1 MGNLA
6 LLDQEGLGRAGAVGF
21 GGEVMEP
28 GHDVG
33 DVVLLHRGALVVQG
47 EAIGP
52 HVVEPDLVRAAVTGL
67 GEDKDRGGHA
77 GIGLE
82 HAGGHGDHG
91 LQPVVFDELLADGHV
106 GLGGAEEDPV
116 RHDAGAAAAGAEHA
130 EKQGQE
136 EELRLLGPADLEQVG
151 GDDVRVQAPLEGG
164 IGQDQGI
171 LVPVRVLVGEAVP
184 ILDKWVVDAVG
195 HHVHGADA
203 EHGPVHVEAMEHV
216 VEEVVLLPPVEEDGL
231 LLILLQILP
240 RRHQEAGGA
249 AGRVA
254 DHLLRAGV
262 HELHH
267 HADDVAGGA
276 ELAVDAGGGDLGED
290 VFVHVALGVGVV
302 HLLHEG
308 VDAVHA
314 VHDLGEHE
322 GRGDLEDGVVHI
334 LGVGAVL
341 VPVEVFD
348 EGEYPLLDHGIHL
361 ARREVVEGAPLELLA
376 GDRALADLHLVGKN
390 ALIAEAQHGRLLG
403 AQVVGVVQVA
413 DEHEVGHLL
422 YHIQRI
428 RDSARPEDVPQG
440 VHFVLQFA
448 GDHTHIPPVYF
459 DNIV

>member
-1 MGNLA
+1 MKA
-6 LLDQEGLGRAGAVGF
+6 
-21 GGEVMEP
+21 

-33 DVVLLHRGALVVQG
+33 DVVLGNGGALVVQG
-47 EAIGP
+47 EAVGL
-52 HVVEPDLVRAAVTGL
+52 HVIEPDLVRAAVAGL
-67 GEDKDRGGHA
+67 GEDEDGGGHA
-77 GIGLE
+77 GVGLE
-82 HAGGHGDHG
+82 HAGGHGNHG
-91 LQPVVFDELLADGHV
+91 LQAVVFDELPADGFV
-106 GLGGAEEDPV
+106 GRGGAEEDAV
-116 RHDAGAAAAGAEHA
+116 GHDAGAAAANPEHPQ
-130 EKQGQE
+130 KQGQE
-136 EELRLLGPADLEQVG
+136 QELRLLGLADLEEVG
-151 GDDVRVQAPLEGG
+151 GDDVRVQTPLEGG

-184 ILDKWVVDAVG
+184 ILDEGVVDAVG

-203 EHGPVHVEAMEHV
+203 EHGPVHVEAVEHV
-216 VEEVVLLPPVEEDGL
+216 VEEVILLPAVEEDL
-231 LLILLQILP
+231 LLPVLLQVFP
-240 RRHQEAGGA
+240 RRHQKARGA

-254 DHLLRAGV
+254 DDLVRAGV

-290 VFVHVALGVGVV
+290 VFIHVALGVGVV
-302 HLLHEG
+302 KLLHEG

-334 LGVGAVL
+334 LGVGAVF

-348 EGEYPLLDHGIHL
+348 EGEDPLLDHAVHL

-376 GDRALADLHLVGKN
+376 GDRALADLHLVGKDTF
-390 ALIAEAQHGRLLG
+390 IGEAQHGRLLG
-403 AQVVGVVQVA
+403 AQVVRVVQVA

-422 YHIQRI
+422 HHVQGVG
-428 RDSARPEDVPQG
+428 DAARPKDVPQG
-440 VHFVLQFA
+440 VHFVFQFA

-459 DNIV
+459 DSIV

>member
-1 MGNLA
+1 MKTG
-6 LLDQEGLGRAGAVGF
+6 DDIRDIIFFGF
-21 GGEVMEP
+21 T
-28 GHDVG
+28 
-33 DVVLLHRGALVVQG
+33 ALVVERETVG
-47 EAIGP
+47 L
-52 HVVEPDLVRAAVTGL
+52 HVIKPDPVCTAVAGL
-67 GEDKDRGGHA
+67 GENQDSGGHA
-77 GIGLE
+77 GVGLE

-91 LQPVVFDELLADGHV
+91 LEAVVFDELAPDVLMR
-106 GLGGAEEDPV
+106 LGRAEEHAV
-116 RHDAGAAAAGAEHA
+116 RHDAGAAAADAEHA
-130 EKQGQE
+130 QKERE
-136 EELRLLGPADLEQVG
+136 EQKLRLLGLADLEEVG

-184 ILDKWVVDAVG
+184 ILDEGVVDAVG

-203 EHGPVHVEAMEHV
+203 EHGPVHVEAVEHV
-216 VEEVVLLPPVEEDGL
+216 VEEVVLLPAVEEDL
-231 LLILLQILP
+231 LLPVLLQVFP
-240 RRHQEAGGA
+240 RRHQKARGA

-254 DHLLRAGV
+254 DDLVRAGV

-290 VFVHVALGVGVV
+290 VFIHVALGVGVV
-302 HLLHEG
+302 KLLHEG

-322 GRGDLEDGVVHI
+322 GRGDLEDGVVHV
-334 LGVGAVL
+334 LGVGAVS

-348 EGEYPLLDHGIHL
+348 EGEDPLLDHAVHL

-376 GDRALADLHLVGKN
+376 GDRALADLHLVGKDTF
-390 ALIAEAQHGRLLG
+390 IGEAQHGRLLG
-403 AQVVGVVQVA
+403 AQVVRVVQVA

-422 YHIQRI
+422 HHVQGVG
-428 RDSARPEDVPQG
+428 DAARPKDVPQG
-440 VHFVLQFA
+440 VHFVFQFA

-459 DNIV
+459 DSIV